1 MVTSLLSDKAVSE
14 VVTVAVK
21 IEIITKPMSTQM
33 KAKTLA
39 MKDLGARS
47 PYLAETQNFFHYL
60 GRSNHLLGLLTL
72 LSKEFLLFM

>member
-21 IEIITKPMSTQM
+21 IEIITKPISTQM

-47 PYLAETQNFFHYL
+47 PYLAKTQKIFHYR
-60 GRSNHLLGLLTL
+60 GRTNHFFGL
-72 LSKEFLLFM
+72 